1 MKAATPAIV
10 GAFVMSGVGLIVI
23 GVVLIGGAQLF
34 TRKVHAVTY
43 FAGSVAGLEVGA
55 PVTLRGAK
63 IGTVTRIGL
72 RINLKDQSV
81 RIPVDLEMDPSLVT
95 VVGKDNSDDRT
106 VFRRLRE
113 AGLESQLAMQSF
125 VTGELRVDL
134 DFLPKTPAT
143 MLGGNVNGDEIPSSP
158 SKLQTIEA
166 EIAELP
172 LKKIAEDADRTL
184 GAIQHVAD
192 ELGPRVGPMADSL
205 KRTSDAAHE
214 TMTAA
219 TVAVHHVDGLAVEGQ
234 HQVTVNGDEIQK
246 LLASSDKTVR
256 DADTL
261 VNALHDATAPNS
273 RMRDD
278 LEAATRDLA
287 ASASSLRAFSHDIE
301 KNPSDVIRR
310 GKPQ

>member
-1 MKAATPAIV
+1 MKPAKPAIV
-10 GAFVMSGVGLIVI
+10 GAFVISGIGLAII
-23 GVVLIGGAQLF
+23 GVVLIGGAQIF
-34 TRKVHAVTY
+34 ARKVHAVTY

-63 IGTVTRIGL
+63 IGTVTRIGI
-72 RINLKDQSV
+72 RIDLKDQSV
-81 RIPVDLEMDPSLVT
+81 KIPVELEMDPSLVT
-95 VVGKDNSDDRT
+95 LVGKDNSDNSA

-113 AGLESQLAMQSF
+113 AGLEAQLAMQSL

-158 SKLQTIEA
+158 SKLQTIES

-172 LKKIAEDADRTL
+172 LKKIADDADRTL
-184 GAIQHVAD
+184 NAIQHVAD
-192 ELGPRVGPMADSL
+192 ELGPRVGPLADSF
-205 KRTSDAAHE
+205 KKTSDAAHE

-219 TVAVHHVDGLAVEGQ
+219 TTAVNHVSGLAVEGK
-234 HQVTVNGDEIQK
+234 HQVTVNGDELQK
-246 LLASSDKTVR
+246 VLASSDKTVK

-261 VNALHDATAPNS
+261 LTSLHDATAPNS

-287 ASASSLRAFSHDIE
+287 ASASSLRAFSHEIE
-301 KNPSDVIRR
+301 RNPSDLLKR